1 MTTSTKQLDDRV
13 HDLQALLSLIAQFEG
28 QKSGESLRS
37 DPKSPLILDASQLS
51 VLKASVFLVAYNL
64 IESTVRSAFESLY
77 VRIQSDRVSYSRLS
91 KEIRELWV
99 DQQMKS
105 SIDAYTASPR
115 TYRDKMLVLLELANQ
130 GSVVELSKKYLP
142 VSGNLDALQ
151 IRKVCEKHGMRHEA
165 PASLKGG
172 ADLEIVREQRNNLAH
187 GSITFSECG
196 RQYTVSDLERITSQC
211 EQYVRYILKVTE
223 RFATAKRYL
232 AKPVRKRSALKMRQ
246 PN

>member
-1 MTTSTKQLDDRV
+1 VTTSTKQLDDRV
-13 HDLQALLSLIAQFEG
+13 HDLNALLSLIAQFEA
-28 QKSGESLRS
+28 QKSGESPGS
-37 DPKSPLILDASQLS
+37 DLNNSVGLNASQLS

-64 IESTVRSAFESLY
+64 IESTVRAAFESLY
-77 VRIQSDRVSYSRLS
+77 ARIQSDRVSYSRLS

-105 SIDAYTASPR
+105 SIDAFTASPR
-115 TYRDKMLVLLELANQ
+115 TYRDKMHVLLELADQ

-142 VSGNLDALQ
+142 VSGNLDAVQ
-151 IRKVCEKHGMRHEA
+151 IRKVCEKHGMRHA
-165 PASLKGG
+165 TPTALKGG

-223 RFATAKRYL
+223 RFATGKHYL
-232 AKPVRKRSALKMRQ
+232 AKRVRKKSA
-246 PN
+246 